1 MSEAV
6 EKLTKKNEDPSK
18 WYLQLVRMAK
28 LADYGPVRGTF
39 AIRPYGYAIWERIQA
54 DLDARFKATGHQNA
68 YFPLLIPESFLR
80 KEAQHVEGLDRK
92 STRLNSSH
100 ANISYAV
107 FCLKKKKTT
116 HSSFI
121 RV

>member
-1 MSEAV
+1 MTEAV
-6 EKLTKKNEDPSK
+6 EKLVKKSEDPSK

-68 YFPLLIPESFLR
+68 YFPLFVPKHLF
-80 KEAQHVEGLDRK
+80 EAEEKKCR
-92 STRLNSSH
+92 R
-100 ANISYAV
+100 
-107 FCLKKKKTT
+107 FCKGMCDCNALPLE
-116 HSSFI
+116 I
-121 RV
+121 RSG